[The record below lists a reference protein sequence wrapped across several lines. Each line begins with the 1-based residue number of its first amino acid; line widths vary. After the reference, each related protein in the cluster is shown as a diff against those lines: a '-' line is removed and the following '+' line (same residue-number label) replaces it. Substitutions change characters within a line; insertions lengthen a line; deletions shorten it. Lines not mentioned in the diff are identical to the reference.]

1 MPERQGLRAG
11 QMRKPARMVCAIG
24 PTTKP
29 FAWKGGGTRGVT
41 KPDNGETTQMK
52 LARGFGAASVALIM
66 GAGIA
71 AAQEVTLSAVYS
83 LPPSNDLFRSYT
95 NFVEDVNENGK
106 GILQIDLRGGV
117 EAIPRNEQLSATSLG
132 IIDIYMGPA
141 GYYQGQLPELAVIDA
156 ASVPADKMRAAGVH
170 DALDE
175 AMRAKMGVS
184 LLGLMGT
191 GYAFQFY
198 TISEPTISADGDID
212 MSGMRIRGGP
222 SYDAM
227 YNALDVIRVDIPAGD
242 IYTALERSVVD
253 GIGFTTIGVS
263 SGGWQEFL
271 RYRIFPTWRQ
281 GNTIIA
287 MNAASRDRLT
297 DEQEAFLLE
306 MMMKHEMI
314 AFDMAKEL
322 EATDTEALAAA
333 GVVDIHLEGPGAARI
348 TAAFQDTFWDSVEE
362 STSAEFVEQFRPI
375 IDAANAM

>member
-1 MPERQGLRAG
+1 MG
-11 QMRKPARMVCAIG
+11 M
-24 PTTKP
+24 
-29 FAWKGGGTRGVT
+29 TR
-41 KPDNGETTQMK
+41 
-52 LARGFGAASVALIM
+52 LFGAASVALVM
-66 GAGIA
+66 GVGAG

-83 LPPSNDLFRSYT
+83 LPPSNDLFISYT
-95 NFVEDVNENGK
+95 NFVEDVNANGK
-106 GILQIDLRGGV
+106 GLLQINLRGGV
-117 EAIPRNEQLSATSLG
+117 EAVPRNEQLSATSLG
-132 IIDIYMGPA
+132 IVDIYMGPA

-156 ASVPADKMRAAGVH
+156 ASVPADKLRAGGFH

-175 AMRAKMGVS
+175 VMRDRMGVS

-198 TISEPTISADGDID
+198 TIAEPPIGEDGDID

-227 YNALDVIRVDIPAGD
+227 YNALDLIRVDIPAGD

-287 MNAASRDRLT
+287 MNAAARDRLT
-297 DEQEAFLLE
+297 DEQEAYLLE
-306 MMMKHEMI
+306 MMAKHEML
-314 AFDMAKEL
+314 AYDMAKEL
-322 EATDTEALAAA
+322 EAADTAALAEA
-333 GVVDIHLEGPGAARI
+333 GVQDIILEGPGAARI
-348 TAAFQDTFWDSVEE
+348 TAAFQDTFWDSVAGA
-362 STSAEFVEQFRPI
+362 TSADFVARFRPI
-375 IDAANAM
+375 VDAANAM